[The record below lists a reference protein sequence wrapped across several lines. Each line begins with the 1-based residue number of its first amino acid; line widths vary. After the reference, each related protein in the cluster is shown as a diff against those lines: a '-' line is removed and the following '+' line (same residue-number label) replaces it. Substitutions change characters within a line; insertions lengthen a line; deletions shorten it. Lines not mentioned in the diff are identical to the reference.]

1 MNRKAGMVLLL
12 GIASIFPG
20 GVAAQNI
27 FQKAANTIS
36 SWFSTG
42 DKKDEATATEHI
54 DITKLTLDENLSIPE
69 LDNKEARKIRAAQ
82 SREMKRLRKARLTD
96 LKLVRNYEV
105 IKATLAASNLF
116 LPNDTMLSDKADI
129 FLRPFLSDLRIPD
142 YYHVMVVMHSDD
154 TGSESYCL
162 DLTRARAH
170 AVRNWFASHGGNTD
184 CMVLYEA
191 GPFAPVASNAT
202 MEGRARNRRLDIYLI
217 PGEKMI
223 DMARRGQLDKR

>member
-12 GIASIFPG
+12 GVASILPA

-162 DLTRARAH
+162 DLTRPGRRPCAAGLPVMAATPTAWCCTRP
-170 AVRNWFASHGGNTD
+170 VPLLPLPRTLRWRGGP
-184 CMVLYEA
+184 
-191 GPFAPVASNAT
+191 GIVAST
-202 MEGRARNRRLDIYLI
+202 SI
-217 PGEKMI
+217 
-223 DMARRGQLDKR
+223 

>member
-12 GIASIFPG
+12 GVASVFPAE
-20 GVAAQNI
+20 VAAQNI

-36 SWFSTG
+36 SWFST
-42 DKKDEATATEHI
+42 DEKKTDVPAQHI
-54 DITKLTLDENLSIPE
+54 DITQLTLDENISIPE
-69 LDNKEARKIRAAQ
+69 LDGKEARKIRAAQ
-82 SREMKRLRKARLTD
+82 SREMKRLRKARLTH
-96 LKLVRNYEV
+96 LELIRNYEV

-116 LPNDTMLSDKADI
+116 LPNDTVLSDKADL

-142 YYHVMVVMHSDD
+142 YYHVMLVMHSDD
-154 TGSESYCL
+154 TGSEAYCL
-162 DLTRARAH
+162 DLTRARAQ
-170 AVRNWFASHGGNTD
+170 AVRNWFAGHGGNTD

-202 MEGRARNRRLDIYLI
+202 MEGRAQNRRLDIYLI

>member
-12 GIASIFPG
+12 GVASVFPAE
-20 GVAAQNI
+20 VAAQNI

-36 SWFSTG
+36 SWFST
-42 DKKDEATATEHI
+42 DEKKTDVPAQHI
-54 DITKLTLDENLSIPE
+54 DITQLTLDENISIPE
-69 LDNKEARKIRAAQ
+69 LDGKEARKIRAAQ
-82 SREMKRLRKARLTD
+82 SREMKRLRKARLTH
-96 LKLVRNYEV
+96 LELIRNYEV

-116 LPNDTMLSDKADI
+116 LPNDTVLSDKADL

-142 YYHVMVVMHSDD
+142 YYHVMVVMESVDS
-154 TGSESYCL
+154 GSEAYCL
-162 DLTRARAH
+162 DLTRARAQ
-170 AVRNWFASHGGNTD
+170 AVRNWFAGHGGNTD

-202 MEGRARNRRLDIYLI
+202 MEGRAQNRRLDIYLI

>member
-1 MNRKAGMVLLL
+1 MNRKAGLILLL
-12 GIASIFPG
+12 GAASLFPAEM
-20 GVAAQNI
+20 AAQNL

-36 SWFSTG
+36 SWFSS
-42 DKKDEATATEHI
+42 DEKKTDVPATEHI
-54 DITKLTLDENLSIPE
+54 DITKLTLDENISIPE
-69 LDNKEARKIRAAQ
+69 IDNKEARKIRSAQ

-96 LKLVRNYEV
+96 LQLIRDYEV

-116 LPNDTMLSDKADI
+116 LPNDTVLSDKADI

-142 YYHVMVVMHSDD
+142 YYHVMLVMHSDD
-154 TGSESYCL
+154 TGSETYSL
-162 DLTRARAH
+162 DLTRARAQ
-170 AVRNWFASHGGNTD
+170 AVRNWFAGHGGNTD

-202 MEGRARNRRLDIYLI
+202 MEGRAKNRRLDIYLI